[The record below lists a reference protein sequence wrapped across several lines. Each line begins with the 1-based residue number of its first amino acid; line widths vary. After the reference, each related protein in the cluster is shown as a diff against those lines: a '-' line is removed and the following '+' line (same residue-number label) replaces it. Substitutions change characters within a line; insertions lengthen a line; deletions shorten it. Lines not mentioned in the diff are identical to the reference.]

1 MAKDIITRF
10 KLETTQY
17 DSKLRDAAKE
27 LVNFT
32 KTATQAGKGFNDFT
46 KAQIDAA
53 RAIGNTASGAT
64 NLKDK
69 LKDTV
74 SAFNNLAKT
83 YNALT
88 DSQRQSDFGRAMSE
102 SLTKLQQTIRET
114 KQEME
119 GLNSSGKNIG
129 GGLFGGGTLSNMVSV
144 FGGNIMT
151 KAAGAVA
158 SLAFE
163 IKDCVKEGIELAKQG
178 EGVRNAFERLG
189 RGDILQGLRD
199 ATHGT
204 VTDIELMKAAVKFD
218 DFKLPVEELGTMLAF
233 AQQKAKDTGQSVD
246 YMVDSIVTGLGR
258 KSLMILDNLGLS
270 ATEIREKMKETGD
283 MTKAV
288 GAIIREQMSQAGDYV
303 ETAADRAA
311 QANVNLQNKME
322 ELGRKFAPVE
332 EASNQ
337 LWTSMKIG
345 ILDIIG
351 GPLAQLLNNLSKAGR
366 LQNAINDVN
375 KGGGENQTLAQKKL
389 GVLRHYSG
397 SQKGVT
403 KQTVYDRT
411 IAGYNK
417 AEEKANREAMFYR
430 NKRLQEE
437 KRIRTQGG
445 QSGLID
451 VYLKKEE
458 ESRNRAQAYRLSK
471 AEYIKGAQAIL
482 HPQKVNTN
490 TFTPT
495 VDKPKV
501 THHTTSQITPRESAT
516 NQVNEAERTYSATM
530 QKASV
535 RLEKGLDDTL
545 TFKKKELSAQER
557 LFDAYS
563 DAYNTY
569 KSPAIKKKQEEAAD
583 EIGRLSAEV
592 KKETDAQKNS
602 QEAARKLE
610 AEQKK
615 AAEALAKRT
624 ALEESWKTP
633 TVSSIASLTQD
644 ITTRRN
650 ESAIGSAEFN
660 SLSANLVDITSLN
673 SIINASLEN
682 GINIDPAVT
691 QSIMQQIVSGTDIDD
706 SVWTDL
712 ENTINT
718 HLAELGIAPIKL
730 DFKTGNLKKEAK
742 GVEKGF
748 ESAAGAIQAVGSAM
762 SQVEDPAVKVMGIV
776 AQAIATVALTFAKSL
791 KGTVTPWDWIA
802 AAAAGTSTMIGVIS
816 AIHSSTGYAN
826 GGVVDGQ
833 FTGTTYSSDQ
843 IPVMVNAGETILTR
857 AQAGNIASQLTDSR
871 STATP
876 HLVAEVSGEQIYFVL
891 KNRNLRWGGSGE
903 NVKF

>member
-119 GLNSSGKNIG
+119 GLNGAGKNIG

-288 GAIIREQMSQAGDYV
+288 GAIIREQMSQAGD
-303 ETAADRAA
+303 
-311 QANVNLQNKME
+311 
-322 ELGRKFAPVE
+322 
-332 EASNQ
+332 
-337 LWTSMKIG
+337 
-345 ILDIIG
+345 
-351 GPLAQLLNNLSKAGR
+351 
-366 LQNAINDVN
+366 
-375 KGGGENQTLAQKKL
+375 
-389 GVLRHYSG
+389 
-397 SQKGVT
+397 
-403 KQTVYDRT
+403 
-411 IAGYNK
+411 
-417 AEEKANREAMFYR
+417 
-430 NKRLQEE
+430 
-437 KRIRTQGG
+437 
-445 QSGLID
+445 
-451 VYLKKEE
+451 
-458 ESRNRAQAYRLSK
+458 
-471 AEYIKGAQAIL
+471 
-482 HPQKVNTN
+482 
-490 TFTPT
+490 
-495 VDKPKV
+495 
-501 THHTTSQITPRESAT
+501 
-516 NQVNEAERTYSATM
+516 
-530 QKASV
+530 
-535 RLEKGLDDTL
+535 
-545 TFKKKELSAQER
+545 
-557 LFDAYS
+557 
-563 DAYNTY
+563 
-569 KSPAIKKKQEEAAD
+569 
-583 EIGRLSAEV
+583 
-592 KKETDAQKNS
+592 
-602 QEAARKLE
+602 
-610 AEQKK
+610 
-615 AAEALAKRT
+615 
-624 ALEESWKTP
+624 
-633 TVSSIASLTQD
+633 
-644 ITTRRN
+644 
-650 ESAIGSAEFN
+650 
-660 SLSANLVDITSLN
+660 
-673 SIINASLEN
+673 
-682 GINIDPAVT
+682 
-691 QSIMQQIVSGTDIDD
+691 
-706 SVWTDL
+706 
-712 ENTINT
+712 
-718 HLAELGIAPIKL
+718 
-730 DFKTGNLKKEAK
+730 
-742 GVEKGF
+742 
-748 ESAAGAIQAVGSAM
+748 
-762 SQVEDPAVKVMGIV
+762 
-776 AQAIATVALTFAKSL
+776 
-791 KGTVTPWDWIA
+791 
-802 AAAAGTSTMIGVIS
+802 
-816 AIHSSTGYAN
+816 
-826 GGVVDGQ
+826 
-833 FTGTTYSSDQ
+833 
-843 IPVMVNAGETILTR
+843 
-857 AQAGNIASQLTDSR
+857 
-871 STATP
+871 
-876 HLVAEVSGEQIYFVL
+876 
-891 KNRNLRWGGSGE
+891 
-903 NVKF
+903 